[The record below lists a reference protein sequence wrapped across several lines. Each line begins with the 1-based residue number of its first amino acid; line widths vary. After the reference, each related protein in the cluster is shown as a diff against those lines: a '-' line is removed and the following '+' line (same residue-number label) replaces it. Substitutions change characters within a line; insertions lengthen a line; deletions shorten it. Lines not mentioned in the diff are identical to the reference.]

1 MRILIVDDDHDIVD
15 LLAIYSR
22 KEGYEVLKAYDGQ
35 QALDKINQLGD
46 LIDIVI
52 LDWMLPEVNGIDV
65 LKTIRAQGNKVPV
78 IMASA
83 KTESNHRLEGLMAGA
98 DDYVSKPFDAREVM
112 IRIKGI
118 ARRMQPEDQSEE
130 TIEIGPLIINRKQH
144 QVKTLAG
151 VEIQLTSLEFD
162 ILTLLATHPGEVFSA
177 EMILH
182 EVWGNQAKVNAKT
195 VMVHVSHLRDK
206 IDQATGGNKLIET
219 VWGVGYKIEG

>member
-35 QALDKINQLGD
+35 QALDMINQLGD
-46 LIDIVI
+46 LIDVVI

-65 LKTIRAQGNKVPV
+65 LKSIRAQGNKVPV

-112 IRIKGI
+112 IRIKGVT
-118 ARRMQPEDQSEE
+118 RRLQPESQSEE
-130 TIEIGPLIINRKQH
+130 TIEVGPLIINRKQH

-177 EMILH
+177 EMILQ
-182 EVWGNQAKVNAKT
+182 EVWGDEAKVNAKT

>member
-22 KEGYEVLKAYDGQ
+22 KEGYEVIKAYDGQ
-35 QALDKINQLGD
+35 QALDKIEQLGD
-46 LIDIVI
+46 LIDIII
-52 LDWMLPEVNGIDV
+52 LDWMLPEVDGIEV
-65 LKTIRAQGNKVPV
+65 LKTIRAAGNKKPV

-83 KTESNHRLEGLMAGA
+83 KTDSDHRVEGLMAGA

-118 ARRMQPEDQSEE
+118 ARRLNPEEKSAE

-144 QVKTLAG
+144 QVKTLTGA
-151 VEIQLTSLEFD
+151 ELQLTSLEFD
-162 ILTLLATHPGEVFSA
+162 ILMLLATHPGEVFSA
-177 EMILH
+177 DAILE
-182 EVWGNQAKVNAKT
+182 EVWGEDAKVNAKT

-206 IDQATGGNKLIET
+206 IEQATGGDKLIET